1 MATEKKYL
9 DLEGLKTYNEQVKS
23 LIDTK
28 ETSGTAPTIIRIIRI
43 NVTFDST

>member
-28 ETSGTAPTIIRIIRI
+28 ETSGTAATK
-43 NVTFDST
+43 VKE